1 MTYTKKEII
10 GIKSIGIY
18 VPENVHT
25 SEYIAGKSG
34 IPKDVVEEKFGIRKK
49 HKAGPDEHPSHMAI
63 KAANKAL
70 KDFDPKEL
78 DLVIYCGSEYK
89 DYYLYNLSAKI
100 QYSIGAVNANAF
112 EIHSLCSAGVLS
124 LKIARD
130 IMLVDPEINNVLV
143 VTASKELDLVDY
155 SNQKSRFMF
164 NFGDGAA
171 AALLVKGYRRNR
183 ILETHMITDGSFAN
197 DVAVYSIGS
206 AKYYKI
212 QTSKGRYILD
222 VKDPEDMKKR
232 LDPVSGKYF
241 YTVIQKCVEK
251 SGYTIKDID
260 FLAAIHM
267 KRSIH
272 RYLLES
278 LNLTEENSFYL
289 EDYGHCQSADA
300 FIGLYEASKMG
311 RLKDGDLVVML
322 GAGTGYTW
330 AATALLWGEQR

>member
-1 MTYTKKEII
+1 
-10 GIKSIGIY
+10 
-18 VPENVHT
+18 
-25 SEYIAGKSG
+25 
-34 IPKDVVEEKFGIRKK
+34 
-49 HKAGPDEHPSHMAI
+49 
-63 KAANKAL
+63 
-70 KDFDPKEL
+70 
-78 DLVIYCGSEYK
+78 
-89 DYYLYNLSAKI
+89 
-100 QYSIGAVNANAF
+100 
-112 EIHSLCSAGVLS
+112 
-124 LKIARD
+124 
-130 IMLVDPEINNVLV
+130 MLVDPEINNVLV